1 MINGPISKKN
11 LLKEKYLGI
20 TEYLSKKTKSKKE
33 VMLIYNEKL
42 SVSPL
47 TTHIPIK
54 YVTKKITKNKIFENI
69 YEINKNNKKILNKK
83 IKIGVL
89 GLNPHCESVD
99 KFKEEDKIIIP
110 AIRLLK
116 KRRLIFMDLF
126 LQILF

>member
-1 MINGPISKKN
+1 M
-11 LLKEKYLGI
+11 GI

-69 YEINKNNKKILNKK
+69 YEINKFYKTILNKK

-116 KRRLIFMDLF
+116 KED
-126 LQILF
+126 